1 MKRLIQFRYRSDPA
15 SGRAAGGS
23 ALIVVLWVIGI
34 MSILISSFSF
44 DAHIETR
51 IVSYYRK
58 RAKAESLSNS
68 GLEIARMLMA
78 KSRDVSDDDE
88 DEDDRWLGNAKDLKN
103 GVVRDLKEE
112 LAGGTVTLNII
123 PEPARRNI
131 NSLGSNDTEIEE
143 NLERILEVGGI
154 PEDMWSELIESFL
167 DWTDKDDEARFDGG
181 ETEDHYET
189 LEPPYMAK
197 NGPLDTVEELLLI
210 KGFTR
215 TILNGGTLK
224 LNERDEEGIPVSG
237 IGDLLTTY
245 GSGKV
250 NVNAASSRVLMTL
263 YGVDELIAGAIIQDR
278 EGWVDADGEEEDNY
292 YESAGDLFARIPD
305 LDASLSKNVETDSS
319 IYRVSSVGEFGGVQR
334 EVWCIAAFDGKNK
347 DLKIK
352 RWREQD

>member
-1 MKRLIQFRYRSDPA
+1 MNRLIQSHCRSV
-15 SGRAAGGS
+15 SCAGKGKRGS

-34 MSILISSFSF
+34 MSILIASFSF

-68 GLEIARMLMA
+68 GLEVARMLMA
-78 KSRDVSDDDE
+78 KSREVSDDDE
-88 DEDDRWLGNAKDLKN
+88 DEEDRWLDGAKDLKN

-112 LAGGTVTLNII
+112 LADGTIILNIT

-131 NSLGSNDTEIEE
+131 NSLGGNDTEIEE
-143 NLERILEVGGI
+143 NLERIFEVGGI

-167 DWTDKDDEARFDGG
+167 DWTDKDDDARFDGA

-189 LEPPYMAK
+189 LDPPYRAK

-215 TILNGGTLK
+215 TILNGGMLK
-224 LNERDEEGIPVSG
+224 LDERDEEGISVSG

-263 YGVDELIAGAIIQDR
+263 NGVDELVAGAIIQDR
-278 EGWVDADGEEEDNY
+278 EGWINTDGEEEDNY
-292 YESAGDLFARIPD
+292 YESANDLFARIPD
-305 LDASLSKNVETDSS
+305 LDASLKNSVETDSS

-347 DLKIK
+347 DLQIK